1 MTPFLV
7 PPKNVDFLLRRQPDG
22 RTIRQLKSVALD
34 IPRMVLRLVKDVCHN
49 HEVLT
54 HRVQRYVAQ
63 DGHWTVASRGNLGNS
78 TKAIKAE
85 VLSFSRTRRQSD
97 PPLEGWPG
105 QQPGTALSPQSH
117 AARVVEERVHRP

>member
-78 TKAIKAE
+78 TKAIKAG
-85 VLSFSRTRRQSD
+85 VLAQEFCLSLELVDKVTRR
-97 PPLEGWPG
+97 LRAG
-105 QQPGTALSPQSH
+105 QVNSQVPHYLLKVMLRAW
-117 AARVVEERVHRP
+117 